1 MSCMKKILLIPGL
14 LIITASQSVF
24 GQAVPSE
31 VENIPYLMTFGKEA
45 ETSWG
50 DDDYSQTFFFVIPKE
65 YTQPFFIRVFD
76 PDCGGA
82 IDELNGVFDTQTQ
95 FNIYGGTGCWSND
108 DAKQI
113 HPTGNYKSGNMLANK
128 AFGVNPRYD
137 NNWYTFGPFNP
148 TEGEKVS
155 QFEDAHVFKMIAEGI
170 SGNDGNMYRY
180 FLSTDANTN
189 KPIEGANA
197 FAYSYSFR
205 MWDDPKQTSHV
216 YPYVDDRTT
225 AVKQTNFDWDFDGH
239 IVMVSK
245 MRVSQNF
252 TVSGEDN
259 VVSSEFKIEPK
270 EQNSSLDIRLHKRP
284 SPAIRN
290 NNVVIY
296 IQNQYGELLQFYASP
311 IGGIPNPE
319 KGIKTTKIPPVKK

>member
-1 MSCMKKILLIPGL
+1 MKKIIIIGL
-14 LIITASQSVF
+14 FFTAIQVEAVL
-24 GQAVPSE
+24 GQAVPSQ
-31 VENIPYLMTFGKEA
+31 VENIPYLMTFGKQA

-50 DDDYSQTFFFVIPKE
+50 DDDYSQTFFFVIPE
-65 YTQPFFIRVFD
+65 SYTQPFYIRVFD

-95 FNIYGGTGCWSND
+95 FSVFGGTGCWSND
-108 DAKQI
+108 DSKKI
-113 HPTGNYKSGNMLANK
+113 HPEGNYKSGTLRATK
-128 AFGVNPRYD
+128 TFDANPRYD

-148 TEGEKVS
+148 TEGEKVP
-155 QFEDAHVFKMIAEGI
+155 QFDNSRVFKVIAEGI
-170 SGNDGNMYRY
+170 AGNDGNMYRY
-180 FLSTDANTN
+180 FMSTDGNTN

-205 MWDDPKQTSHV
+205 MWDDPKQISHV

-225 AVKQTNFDWDFDGH
+225 AVKQTNFDWDNDGH

-245 MRVSQNF
+245 ARVSQKF
-252 TVSGEDN
+252 SVSGEDN
-259 VVSSEFKIEPK
+259 EVSSEFKIEK
-270 EQNSSLDIRLHKRP
+270 REQNSSLDIRLHKRP

-296 IQNQYGELLQFYASP
+296 IQNQYGELLQFYAAP
-311 IGGIPNPE
+311 IGGIPKPE
-319 KGIKTTKIPPVKK
+319 GEGGAEQE